1 MAINF
6 RRGWWSCIQQ
16 DYGCNDASCLIRQR
30 ARDQS
35 TIGTPRP
42 RNIQST
48 QRTHITR
55 GETSR
60 AMAVPNWSCSTD
72 HCCLDRSPILCRCLR
87 KYDTVHTYIL
97 TYSYAQYYG
106 KLKVLG
112 KIACCFK
119 LFDAPFVIIL
129 YAPIATDLHMLNMAK
144 FMQRIGEL
152 VAPTIVQ
159 AKV

>member
-1 MAINF
+1 
-6 RRGWWSCIQQ
+6 
-16 DYGCNDASCLIRQR
+16 
-30 ARDQS
+30 
-35 TIGTPRP
+35 
-42 RNIQST
+42 
-48 QRTHITR
+48 
-55 GETSR
+55 
-60 AMAVPNWSCSTD
+60 MAVPNWSCSTD

-87 KYDTVHTYIL
+87 KNDTEHTYIL